1 MRGVEHIPWFYDAWL
16 WLFEQTGLNRWRR
29 WLVAGA
35 RGRTL
40 DLGTGTGRNLPLFA
54 DDVAV
59 TALDPDRRS
68 LRRARRRARGAR
80 LVAGRAEALPFPDR
94 TFDTVVSGLVFCS
107 VDDPDRG
114 LAEIR
119 RILRPAG
126 ELRML
131 EHVRSTNPLMAWWQD
146 LIQPARTVVA
156 GRCRP
161 NRTTETTVERCG
173 FVIDRR
179 DHRARGTMRRFRAQP
194 GTPK

>member
-29 WLVAGA
+29 WLVSGA

-40 DLGTGTGRNLPLFA
+40 DIGTGTGRNLPLFA
-54 DDVAV
+54 DDVTV
-59 TALDPDRRS
+59 TALDPDRGS

-146 LIQPARTVVA
+146 LIQPAWTVVA
-156 GRCRP
+156 GGCRP
-161 NRTTETTVERCG
+161 NRTTETTAERCG

-179 DHRARGTMRRFRAQP
+179 DRRARGTMRRFRAQP